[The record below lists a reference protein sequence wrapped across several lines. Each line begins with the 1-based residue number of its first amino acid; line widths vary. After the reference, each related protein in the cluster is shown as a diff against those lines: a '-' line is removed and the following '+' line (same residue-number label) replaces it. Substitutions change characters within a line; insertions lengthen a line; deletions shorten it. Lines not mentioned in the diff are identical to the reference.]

1 MIFGIGTDIVEI
13 KKINSIYKKFGQK
26 FLNRVFSKSEID
38 YFTSKSSLKSA
49 LKSLAVRFSA
59 KEAFVKALGIGIRNG
74 INFKDINVEVDDLGK
89 PYLILRGESLN
100 MINNFS
106 ITRYHLTLS
115 HSNDYAIAVVLL
127 ECDDVKIK

>member
-1 MIFGIGTDIVEI
+1 
-13 KKINSIYKKFGQK
+13 
-26 FLNRVFSKSEID
+26 
-38 YFTSKSSLKSA
+38 